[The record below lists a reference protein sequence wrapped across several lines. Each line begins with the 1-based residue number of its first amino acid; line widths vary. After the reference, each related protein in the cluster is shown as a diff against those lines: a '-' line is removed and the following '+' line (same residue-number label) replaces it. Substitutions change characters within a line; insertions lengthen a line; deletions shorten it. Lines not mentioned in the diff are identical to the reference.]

1 LIFFKTARRQFPSDL
16 HVLDEVLSWFNQTH
30 ESFIPAKVWSQCQL
44 ALAEGFTNAVRHA
57 HKDYSPEVP
66 IEIEITIFP
75 EFLELRIWDRGLP
88 LDLATKL
95 EQMLAKTNDRA
106 EGGRG
111 LIILFKMADNLTYS
125 RTEDDRNC
133 LLFVKRFA
141 EEGEEG
147 VRE

>member
-1 LIFFKTARRQFPSDL
+1 MIFFKTARRQFPSDL

>member
-1 LIFFKTARRQFPSDL
+1 LILFKTARRQFPSDL
-16 HVLDEVLSWFNQTH
+16 YLLDEVLSWFNQIH

-75 EFLELRIWDRGLP
+75 EYLELRIWDRGLP
-88 LDLATKL
+88 LDLTTKL
-95 EQMLAKTNDRA
+95 QQMQENTNERA

-111 LIILFKMADNLTYS
+111 LIILFKMADSLTYS

-133 LLFVKRFA
+133 LLFVKQFA
-141 EEGEEG
+141 EEE
-147 VRE
+147 

>member
-1 LIFFKTARRQFPSDL
+1 LIFFKTARREFPSDL
-16 HVLDEVLSWFNQTH
+16 YLLDEVLSWFNQIH

-57 HKDYSPEVP
+57 HKDYSPEIP

-75 EFLELRIWDRGLP
+75 EYLELRIWDRGLP
-88 LDLATKL
+88 LDLPTKIQ
-95 EQMLAKTNDRA
+95 QMQENTNERA

-111 LIILFKMADNLTYS
+111 LIILSKMADTLTYS

-133 LLFVKRFA
+133 LLFVKRFT
-141 EEGEEG
+141 EEE
-147 VRE
+147 